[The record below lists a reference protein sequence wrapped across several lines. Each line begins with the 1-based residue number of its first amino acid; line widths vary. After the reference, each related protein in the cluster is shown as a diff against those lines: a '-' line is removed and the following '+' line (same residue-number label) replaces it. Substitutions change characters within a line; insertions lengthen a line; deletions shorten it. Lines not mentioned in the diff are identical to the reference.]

1 MKTGASADYIFALFD
16 CWREWPGGSNDMRIG
31 QVFQQEMPCSCVGVP
46 SSLKA
51 AQHVLTWLGGGD
63 LIVKGNF
70 LSASVPIDVAP
81 TVGMASLEYDRMRCA
96 RSFAIVGQA
105 KMSDFRQYRCARA
118 FRDDI
123 ANSNVGQRAEFPK
136 YASKVLRAC
145 SRWQG
150 LLCHG
155 HPIFTGPGTTPGAF
169 ERSLMA
175 SSCLPHHELRL
186 LRTPAILR
194 VARSCYA
201 DVSWRSKRR
210 NT

>member
-81 TVGMASLEYDRMRCA
+81 TVGMAGLEYDRMRCA

-105 KMSDFRQYRCARA
+105 KMSDFM
-118 FRDDI
+118 DI
-123 ANSNVGQRAEFPK
+123 PF
-136 YASKVLRAC
+136 
-145 SRWQG
+145 SR
-150 LLCHG
+150 
-155 HPIFTGPGTTPGAF
+155 GP
-169 ERSLMA
+169 ERRPA
-175 SSCLPHHELRL
+175 L
-186 LRTPAILR
+186 LRE
-194 VARSCYA
+194 
-201 DVSWRSKRR
+201 VSWRPHVFLTTNCAFFGRLQFCAWQGHATRMSPGGQKDGIR
-210 NT
+210 NR